1 MCNSSEENLN
11 KFKLLVPNLVQS
23 VKVALNAGEQAMSA
37 FVLLC
42 LVSQNDSKISFL
54 LQDLNFLR
62 FLSDNDPAIR
72 TMCLQLVAN
81 ISEFYDLK
89 LT

>member
-42 LVSQNDSKISFL
+42 LV
-54 LQDLNFLR
+54 
-62 FLSDNDPAIR
+62 
-72 TMCLQLVAN
+72 T
-81 ISEFYDLK
+81 
-89 LT
+89 